1 MRLRKWVRVVLV
13 ILSLLALIICASD
26 CEDLHIFIVSH
37 MLAIVVFIAS
47 TSILLWRC
55 YNEDIY

>member
-13 ILSLLALIICASD
+13 ILSLLALIICVSD
-26 CEDLHIFIVSH
+26 CEDLHTFIVSH
-37 MLAIVVFIAS
+37 MLAIIVFIAS
-47 TSILLWRC
+47 TSILLKRC